1 MMDKLK
7 QSMVASDRTES
18 RWLTTTS
25 LVILA
30 GVALAFALAYTRPV
44 MIPFVLA
51 LFIVIMV
58 SPVMDFLML
67 VLRFPRVLAVT
78 ITLVVVI
85 LIVSLVGLLVAD
97 VVRKVVHEAG
107 SYSDVLETL
116 ILDTYDKSVEL
127 REWLQ
132 GVEVSE
138 PNEVPKPNEVPEPN
152 PIDKAPLRSQIW
164 ELDERG
170 VLIIPHHADR
180 VDLTATLTGDATI
193 AIPPDADNRQ
203 LTTDAN
209 VPQVA
214 PEEKSLSGDLGD
226 DLRMI
231 LGHFDQQI
239 QAFLLNAGG
248 LAWDILLSIIFVS
261 IFVIFLL
268 SGRDPRV
275 VRKGIYADI
284 EQKIRRY
291 ILTKVAIST
300 VTGLLVWFTLHQLG
314 LPLANVFG
322 ILAFLLNF
330 IPSIGSIISTMLPI
344 PIAVAQHQAGHGDLV
359 WLMLVILVPGLIQF
373 VIGSL
378 IDPKLMGEGLNLHP
392 VTILLALSF
401 WGLLW
406 GIVGAFLAAPI
417 TAAIRIVLMQFDTLK
432 PVGMLLAGQ
441 FSAETEEYRRRPAKV
456 VTETEPEE
464 PSTNH

>member
-1 MMDKLK
+1 
-7 QSMVASDRTES
+7 
-18 RWLTTTS
+18 
-25 LVILA
+25 
-30 GVALAFALAYTRPV
+30 F
-44 MIPFVLA
+44 
-51 LFIVIMV
+51 
-58 SPVMDFLML
+58 
-67 VLRFPRVLAVT
+67 
-78 ITLVVVI
+78 TLVVVI
-85 LIVSLVGLLVAD
+85 LVISLMGLLVTASVGT
-97 VVRKVVHEAG
+97 VVSTEAQYTHVIEG
-107 SYSDVLETL
+107 L
-116 ILDTYDKSVEL
+116 ILDGYDQFVEW
-127 REWLQ
+127 REWFEER
-132 GVEVSE
+132 GEEVTE
-138 PNEVPKPNEVPEPN
+138 PLEGPEPV
-152 PIDKAPLRSQIW
+152 A
-164 ELDERG
+164 
-170 VLIIPHHADR
+170 V
-180 VDLTATLTGDATI
+180 DATPEQLKPGDVDKHGHLI
-193 AIPPDADNRQ
+193 YRSAPAYEIVPTIDGGIVAIPIQPDANDHQRIPDPNDGQ
-203 LTTDAN
+203 TIAGAN
-209 VPQVA
+209 A
-214 PEEKSLSGDLGD
+214 PSVTSEGKSLSGDLRD

-239 QAFLLNAGG
+239 QAFLFNAGG

-300 VTGLLVWFTLHQLG
+300 VTGLLVWFTLDKLG

-456 VTETEPEE
+456 VTETESEE

>member
-1 MMDKLK
+1 M
-7 QSMVASDRTES
+7 
-18 RWLTTTS
+18 
-25 LVILA
+25 
-30 GVALAFALAYTRPV
+30 
-44 MIPFVLA
+44 
-51 LFIVIMV
+51 
-58 SPVMDFLML
+58 
-67 VLRFPRVLAVT
+67 
-78 ITLVVVI
+78 
-85 LIVSLVGLLVAD
+85 
-97 VVRKVVHEAG
+97 
-107 SYSDVLETL
+107 
-116 ILDTYDKSVEL
+116 
-127 REWLQ
+127 
-132 GVEVSE
+132 
-138 PNEVPKPNEVPEPN
+138 
-152 PIDKAPLRSQIW
+152 
-164 ELDERG
+164 
-170 VLIIPHHADR
+170 
-180 VDLTATLTGDATI
+180 
-193 AIPPDADNRQ
+193 
-203 LTTDAN
+203 
-209 VPQVA
+209 
-214 PEEKSLSGDLGD
+214 
-226 DLRMI
+226 
-231 LGHFDQQI
+231 
-239 QAFLLNAGG
+239 
-248 LAWDILLSIIFVS
+248 SIIFVS

-300 VTGLLVWFTLHQLG
+300 VTGLLVWFTLDKLG

-456 VTETEPEE
+456 VTETESEE

>member
-7 QSMVASDRTES
+7 QSIAASDRSES

-30 GVALAFALAYTRPV
+30 VVALASALAYTRAI

-51 LFIVIMV
+51 LFIVTMV

-85 LIVSLVGLLVAD
+85 LIISLVGLLVAD
-97 VVRKVVHEAG
+97 VVGKVVDEAVI
-107 SYSDVLETL
+107 YSVRLETL

-132 GVEVSE
+132 GE
-138 PNEVPKPNEVPEPN
+138 EVPEPDEVPGPN
-152 PIDKAPLRSQIW
+152 PEEKAPQRSQIW

-170 VLIIPHHADR
+170 VLIIPDHADR
-180 VDLTATLTGDATI
+180 VELSATLTGDPNI
-193 AIPPDADNRQ
+193 AIPPDADDRQ
-203 LTTDAN
+203 LITDPNA
-209 VPQVA
+209 PQVA
-214 PEEKSLSGDLGD
+214 PAETSVSGN
-226 DLRMI
+226 LRDYLRVI
-231 LGHFDQQI
+231 LGQYGQQI
-239 QAFLLNAGG
+239 QAFLLNAGW
-248 LAWDILLSIIFVS
+248 AIRDILLSIIFLS

-300 VTGLLVWFTLHQLG
+300 VTGLLVWFTLDRLG

-330 IPSIGSIISTMLPI
+330 IPSIGSIISTMLPV
-344 PIAVAQHQAGHGDLV
+344 PIAVAQFQAGQEDMV
-359 WLMLVILVPGLIQF
+359 WLILVILIPGVIQF
-373 VIGSL
+373 IIGSL

-406 GIVGAFLAAPI
+406 GVAGAFLAAPI

-432 PVGMLLAGQ
+432 PVGMLLAGK
-441 FSAETEEYRRRPAKV
+441 FSSEIEDYRRQPAKA
-456 VTETEPEE
+456 VTETETDPED
-464 PSTNH
+464 